1 MRKTLWNVLIGVVV
15 LALLVGCAAPAAAP
29 AAPAAPA
36 AEAPAAEAPAAE
48 APAAE
53 APAAEAPAAEAP
65 AAEAPVLAE
74 PFRVAVVLAS
84 TINDLSWSQSIMD
97 SLKKLQEEFGADMF
111 EIAYSENMFNVPDA
125 APAIRDY
132 AEAGYDL
139 VVAHGAQ
146 YGTTIFELA
155 GDYPDTSFG
164 WGTATNYGA
173 DEGLTNVF
181 AFEPRAQEG
190 GYVLGV
196 IAAMISKA
204 RNIGVVGP
212 VDAGDAKLHVDGF
225 VAGVHSVDPDIKVN
239 ITFTGAFGDTA
250 LAAEAAN
257 TLINAGADVL
267 TGSAQQVSGAVS
279 VAKEK
284 GVVWLGIQGDQSPLA
299 PDTVMASV
307 VYDWTGIIKQIMQLR
322 SEGVN
327 GGQVISL
334 TLANGAQQLKY
345 NDALPPDVKAA
356 AEAAVAGIIDGSI
369 TITAEPR

>member
-1 MRKTLWNVLIGVVV
+1 MRKTLWSVLIGVVV
-15 LALLVGCAAPAAAP
+15 LALLAGCAAPAAAP
-29 AAPAAPA
+29 AAPAAPEAA
-36 AEAPAAEAPAAE
+36 AEATAAPAEEAAPAEATG
-48 APAAE
+48 
-53 APAAEAPAAEAP
+53 
-65 AAEAPVLAE
+65 E

-84 TINDLSWSQSIMD
+84 TINDLAWSQSIID
-97 SLKKLQEEFGADMF
+97 SLKEVQAEMGEENF
-111 EIAYSENMFNVPDA
+111 EIVYSENMFNVPDA

-139 VVAHGAQ
+139 VIAHGAQ

-155 GDYPDTSFG
+155 ADYPDTSFA

-181 AFEPRAQEG
+181 AFEPRADEG

-196 IAAMISKA
+196 IAATITEA
-204 RNIGVVGP
+204 RNVGVVGP

-225 VAGVHSVDPDIKVN
+225 VAGVHAVDPDIKVN
-239 ITFTGAFGDTA
+239 VTFTGAFGDTA

-267 TGSAQQVSGAVS
+267 TGSAQQVSGAIS

-284 GVVWLGIQGDQSPLA
+284 NVPWLGIQGDQTPLA
-299 PDTVMASV
+299 PDIVLASD
-307 VYDWTGIIKQIMQLR
+307 VYYWNDIIKQIMQLR
-322 SEGVN
+322 SEGIN
-327 GGQVISL
+327 GGQVLQL
-334 TLANGAQQLKY
+334 TLENGAQSMRY
-345 NDALPPDVKAA
+345 NDALPAEAKDA